1 MNKTKR
7 PVFLSALCVLTF
19 TGSTIAFLSYF
30 LASVFFEKTS
40 EIIIKYSSWSSV
52 NQISPLYFT
61 AFMTLYAI
69 SLTGAI
75 RMWKQHRNGLYLYSV
90 AQLVILFL
98 PIIWVNGQ
106 SFSQT
111 NAIFTGI
118 FISGYTWHW
127 KWLK

>member
-19 TGSTIAFLSYF
+19 IGSTIAFLSYF
-30 LASVFFEKTS
+30 LASVFFDKTA

-52 NQISPLYFT
+52 EQISPMFFT
-61 AFMTLYAI
+61 ALMVLYAF

-75 RMWKQHRNGLYLYSV
+75 RMWKRHREGFYLYTF

-98 PIIWVNGQ
+98 PVIWVNSQ
-106 SFSQT
+106 SFSVT
-111 NAIFTGI
+111 NAIFSLI
-118 FISGYTWHW
+118 FIFGYGINW
-127 KWLK
+127 KYFE